1 MSGHLRANLWLLGLT
16 LLVCCVLY
24 PLVLWGVGKTVF
36 PQQAAGS
43 LIEKDGS
50 VRGSTL
56 IGQPFTGAGY
66 FQPRPSS
73 AGSGNGYNAAASG
86 GSNWGPGNVKLRDRA
101 ARILGTNARYKSPE
115 SKAGKAVGEDIEQWF
130 ADRSDPKKVTP
141 GLIEPEAKIKLGMT
155 DPVTVW
161 AFQYPTLASSWIKS
175 DPVVTKYV
183 EDWPAYKEIVEQ
195 WRVKTKAAGDAK
207 PKPEDLALYFF
218 ASFARTNP
226 GKWPV
231 LKDQKT
237 ADGKPKLDADGNPT
251 KAIELFTADD
261 DLRATFF
268 EMWFQETKPDLQ
280 KVPADMVLGSGSG
293 LDPHI
298 TKRNAEY
305 QAPRVIT
312 QRAADFVNDTRAAAS
327 QPKLEGEALEAAAKK
342 LEPNVKKVVD
352 GLIAKHAETPM
363 WGLVGGDPL
372 LNVLELNLALD
383 AAMKEFKMP

>member
-24 PLVLWGVGKTVF
+24 PLALWGVGKTIF
-36 PQQAAGS
+36 PEQAAGS
-43 LIEKDGS
+43 LIEKDGA
-50 VRGSTL
+50 VRGSKL

-86 GSNWGPGNVKLRDRA
+86 GSNWGPANIKLRDRA

-130 ADRSDPKKVTP
+130 ADRSDPRKVTL
-141 GLIEPEAKIKLGMT
+141 GLIEQEEQIKLGVT

-161 AFQYPTLASSWIKS
+161 AYQYPTLAAAWIKS
-175 DPVVTKYV
+175 DPAKKYV
-183 EDWPAYKEIVEQ
+183 EDWPAYTELVEQ
-195 WRVKTKAAGDAK
+195 WRKKTKAAADAK
-207 PKPEDLALYFF
+207 PKPEDLSLYFF

-231 LKDQKT
+231 VKDQKT
-237 ADGKPKLDADGNPT
+237 ADGKPKLDADENPI
-251 KAIELFTADD
+251 KAIELVTADD

-305 QAPRVIT
+305 QAPRIIAERAKTYRESSKSTAT
-312 QRAADFVNDTRAAAS
+312 QEKV
-327 QPKLEGEALEAAAKK
+327 EAE
-342 LEPNVKKVVD
+342 VKKVVD
-352 GLIAKHAETPM
+352 GLIEKHAAPPM

-372 LNVLELNLALD
+372 LNVVALNLALD